1 MNASERFWDKT
12 ASQYDQI
19 EMKDEQTYINII
31 KRTKTHLKI
40 SSIVLDFGCGTGL
53 IANEIAEYVKGI
65 HAIDISSNMI
75 AIAEKKAKERNIAN
89 INYAHAT
96 IFDERHKKGSFDAI
110 LAFHVLHLLEDEHI
124 VLQRMNE
131 LLKPGGLLISAI
143 PCLGEKKF
151 LSSLLFIA
159 GRVGLTPN
167 IRSFKIRNLIDTIE
181 KGSFSIVESD
191 CLKKSSQ
198 EYFIVARKI

>member
-75 AIAEKKAKERNIAN
+75 AIAEKR
-89 INYAHAT
+89 
-96 IFDERHKKGSFDAI
+96 
-110 LAFHVLHLLEDEHI
+110 
-124 VLQRMNE
+124 Q
-131 LLKPGGLLISAI
+131 
-143 PCLGEKKF
+143 
-151 LSSLLFIA
+151 
-159 GRVGLTPN
+159 
-167 IRSFKIRNLIDTIE
+167 
-181 KGSFSIVESD
+181 
-191 CLKKSSQ
+191 KSETSQ
-198 EYFIVARKI
+198 T